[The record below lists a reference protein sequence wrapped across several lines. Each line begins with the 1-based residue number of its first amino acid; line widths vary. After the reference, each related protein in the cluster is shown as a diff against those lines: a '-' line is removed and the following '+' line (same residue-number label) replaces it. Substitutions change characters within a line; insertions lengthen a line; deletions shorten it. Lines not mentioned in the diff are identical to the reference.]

1 MTQSQINYILDTK
14 ELPLNQW
21 LTLEGT
27 FKYLTM
33 NSDKNLYYYPQ
44 SVQFYFSE
52 NNYLLVRNTTGT
64 PKLYTGGAI
73 PSGSVLIPHDGEQ
86 YIVQLEKGGKID
98 ASTDA
103 AGVYHDIISYES
115 ISGIFYK

>member
-1 MTQSQINYILDTK
+1 MTQSQVNYILSTK
-14 ELPLNQW
+14 GLPLNQW

-27 FKYLTM
+27 FKYMTM

-44 SVQFYFSE
+44 AVQFYFSQR
-52 NNYLLVRNTTGT
+52 NYLLVRNTTGNPT
-64 PKLYTGGAI
+64 LYTGGAV
-73 PSGSVLIPHDGEQ
+73 PTGSVLIPHDGKQ
-86 YIVQLEKGGKID
+86 YMVQLEKGGKID
-98 ASTDA
+98 ASADA